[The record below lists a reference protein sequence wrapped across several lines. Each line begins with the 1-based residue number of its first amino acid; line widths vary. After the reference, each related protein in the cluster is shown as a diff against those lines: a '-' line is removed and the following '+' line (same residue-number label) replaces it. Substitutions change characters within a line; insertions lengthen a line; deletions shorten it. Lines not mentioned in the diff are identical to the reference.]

1 MYCMESKTLII
12 SPIEEGKSSR
22 GIVTLYVE
30 DDLLKCKIRLY
41 NVEKLNEYY
50 KIGIYHQNE
59 VFKANL
65 LEKSGVYLSSF
76 VGEFDLQQDF
86 YVAIINTKNNEVLLA
101 GGTYGVYFNNYS
113 VFQKPLNEIQNAEQ
127 KKEEIQEIYSKINK
141 CDDCEKCKT
150 CKYKEFFY
158 AQKTE
163 ININGTENIT
173 IKQQTEMEDSKV
185 YNVLNSIIPQFNYV
199 FENYEHNQELNML
212 IQGGKF
218 VKIKDQDEEYSI
230 GTIEK
235 NGEVKY
241 ICYAIKSRYNE
252 NPPSDIGK
260 YYQWLPI
267 DNDDPLT
274 DGYFVVFQDAK
285 DLKILEL

>member
-1 MYCMESKTLII
+1 MESKTLII

-22 GIVTLYVE
+22 GIVTLYIE
-30 DDLLKCKIRLY
+30 DDLLKCKMRLY
-41 NVEKLNEYY
+41 NVEKLNEYH
-50 KIGIYHQNE
+50 KIGVYHQNE

-76 VGEFDLQQDF
+76 VGDFDMQQDF
-86 YVAIINTKNNEVLLA
+86 YVAIINTNNNEVVLA
-101 GGTYGVYFNNYS
+101 GGTYGVHFNNYS
-113 VFQKPLNEIQNAEQ
+113 VFQKPSSYVQNIKREQEESSQVIHNEE
-127 KKEEIQEIYSKINK
+127 NK
-141 CDDCEKCKT
+141 CEDCEKCKT

-158 AQKTE
+158 AQQTE
-163 ININGTENIT
+163 IDLNKNKVLEPQN
-173 IKQQTEMEDSKV
+173 EMDDAKV

-212 IQGGKF
+212 INGGKF
-218 VKIKDQDEEYSI
+218 VKIADQNEEYSI

-235 NGEVKY
+235 EGEVKY
-241 ICYAIKSRYNE
+241 ICYAVKAKYNT
-252 NPPSDIGK
+252 NPPLDLGK
-260 YYQWLPI
+260 HYQWLPI
-267 DNDDPLT
+267 DNEDPLT